1 MGLAHK
7 ALGELERL
15 VQERAHHKV
24 KNLRLELSEGRYL
37 LSGYVESYHVK
48 QLAQH
53 GILDVMPKA
62 RIVNSLTV
70 RNCTGC

>member
-24 KNLRLELSEGRYL
+24 KDLRLEWSNGRYL
-37 LSGYVESYHVK
+37 LSGSVDSYHVK

-53 GILDVMPKA
+53 GILDVMPLA
-62 RIVNSLTV
+62 RVVNELTV
-70 RNCTGC
+70 RN

>member
-1 MGLAHK
+1 MGLGHSG
-7 ALGELERL
+7 LGELERL

-24 KNLRLELSEGRYL
+24 KDLRLEWTEDRFV
-37 LSGYVESYHVK
+37 LSGCVESYHVK

-62 RIVNSLTV
+62 RVVNTLTV
-70 RNCTGC
+70 RN

>member
-1 MGLAHK
+1 MGLGHS
-7 ALGELERL
+7 ALSELERL

-24 KNLRLELSEGRYL
+24 KDLRLEWNDGRFV
-37 LSGYVESYHVK
+37 LSGFVESYHVK

-62 RIVNSLTV
+62 RVVNALTV
-70 RNCTGC
+70 RN